1 MSGKWKEKTKK
12 LEKLKPNNRNTWK
25 KRNMKKKKNK
35 KNMKIKTKKQ
45 KKRKIT
51 LKSVGVLITGWVINN
66 SGKLAYF
73 IVRGCINTIRT
84 LHIYIYKYMYI
95 QNIYIYISI

>member
-25 KRNMKKKKNK
+25 KRNMKKKEKQ

-45 KKRKIT
+45 KKKNNAKIGWRT
-51 LKSVGVLITGWVINN
+51 NYGVG
-66 SGKLAYF
+66 Y
-73 IVRGCINTIRT
+73 
-84 LHIYIYKYMYI
+84 
-95 QNIYIYISI
+95 